1 MNRNNFLKKLTLGA
15 LSIPFLGFKSETVRK
30 NKVIEFT
37 PEILNKYNYGLYLI
51 NDKADVVKNPDY
63 AATVS
68 WKLTWNS
75 GVIVNNIDN
84 KKIVSESWCK
94 YSITNFLTD
103 GWTYP
108 ISSKKEEVCEYLNN
122 NPYGHKFRIMTKEE
136 VIYIMTHRSNFKQL
150 FYE

>member
-1 MNRNNFLKKLTLGA
+1 MNRNNFLKRLTLGA

-30 NKVIEFT
+30 NKVIKFT
-37 PEILNKYNYGLYLI
+37 PELLDKYNYGLYII

-68 WKLTWNS
+68 WKLGWHLFVARPEIPKY
-75 GVIVNNIDN
+75 G
-84 KKIVSESWCK
+84 KI
-94 YSITNFLTD
+94 NFLTD
-103 GWTYP
+103 GWFDA
-108 ISSKKEEVCEYLNN
+108 IGHNDEEVCEYLNN
-122 NPYGHKFRIMTKEE
+122 NPYGYKFRIMTQEE